1 MIAPRMSD
9 ISRISSIPG
18 AAAVLALLCTPLV
31 LSAQLPPPDARLVD
45 ELRRGGMVLLCRH
58 AITDHSQQGSQRTL
72 NAEGEAQ
79 AREIGRLLKTLG
91 VPIAD
96 VHASPHHRN
105 MRSAELSFGPA
116 VADPALYPDGDAR
129 RRHALV
135 AGLVPAGGNRA
146 IVTHQ
151 RTIHLAVPDLRR
163 GTIDEGVCVVV
174 RPNAGGGYE
183 AVAQALP
190 ADWAALVRGT

>member
-1 MIAPRMSD
+1 MS
-9 ISRISSIPG
+9 SVRSPARAE
-18 AAAVLALLCTPLV
+18 AAWIRRAVGLLAVLFAPV
-31 LSAQLPPPDARLVD
+31 ALSAQLPPPDAQLVD

-58 AITDHSQQGSQRTL
+58 AITDHSQQGSERTL

-79 AREIGRLLKTLG
+79 AREIGRLLKVLE

-116 VADPALYPDGDAR
+116 VADPALYPDGDAG

-135 AGLVPAGGNRA
+135 AGPVPAGGNRA

-151 RTIHLAVPDLRR
+151 RTIHLALPDLRR

-174 RPNAGGGYE
+174 RPDGNGGYA

-190 ADWAALVRGT
+190 ADWAALGDGR